1 MIIKKEQFLKMLENL
16 NNIKYSMGDDNYLV
30 DIKFHQIN
38 EKNIMHAY
46 VYEVPSNDDLE
57 FTLELGSH

>member
-1 MIIKKEQFLKMLENL
+1 MIIKKEQFLKMLDNL

-30 DIKFHQIN
+30 DIKFHKIN

-46 VYEVPSNDDLE
+46 VYEVPNNDDLE